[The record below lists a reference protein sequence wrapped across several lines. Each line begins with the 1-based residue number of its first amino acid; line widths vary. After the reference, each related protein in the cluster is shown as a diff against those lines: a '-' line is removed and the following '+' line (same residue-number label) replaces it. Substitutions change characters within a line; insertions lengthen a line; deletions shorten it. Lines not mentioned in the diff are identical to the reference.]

1 MTKKINK
8 RLAELGIVLPEI
20 STPAANYKPYVISD
34 NLVFISGQISI
45 WNGEL
50 RFIGKVGDEISLTEG
65 IKAARLCGLNLLA
78 QAQDAA
84 KGDLDKIKQVVK
96 LNGFVN
102 SHANFKDHSKIING
116 ASDLMVDVFGKFG
129 FHARAAVGVSSLP
142 FNVAVEVD
150 GIFRLA

>member
-1 MTKKINK
+1 MI
-8 RLAELGIVLPEI
+8 PEI

-102 SHANFKDHSKIING
+102 SHANFIACFLK
-116 ASDLMVDVFGKFG
+116 
-129 FHARAAVGVSSLP
+129 
-142 FNVAVEVD
+142 
-150 GIFRLA
+150 